1 MCMTS
6 QYQFA
11 KIHESQIAFI
21 RKHSMDDCSRK
32 EQEFYSSP
40 TDGGEVKNKM
50 QIEKAQ
56 IGGTPYLGKKIIL
69 DKKISKVKITT
80 EPVLV
85 DTEFDQGDGTIKKG
99 KRLEC
104 VCKTQVEDPKEVKWQ
119 MNATTQNY
127 LIDKYGSDTNKWVGL
142 EIDIAIKQAGSA
154 QPGIYP
160 KDCSLE
166 KVIS

>member
-1 MCMTS
+1 
-6 QYQFA
+6 
-11 KIHESQIAFI
+11 
-21 RKHSMDDCSRK
+21 
-32 EQEFYSSP
+32 
-40 TDGGEVKNKM
+40 M

-69 DKKISKVKITT
+69 DKKISKVRIAT

-85 DTEFDQGDGTIKKG
+85 DTEFEQQDGTVKKAR
-99 KRLEC
+99 RLEC
-104 VCKTQVEDPKEVKWQ
+104 VCKTQVDDPKEVIWQ
-119 MNATTQNY
+119 MNATTQNH
-127 LIDKYGSDTNKWVGL
+127 LIDKHGSDTAKWVGL
-142 EIDIAIKQAGSA
+142 EIEIAIKQAGSA

>member
-1 MCMTS
+1 
-6 QYQFA
+6 
-11 KIHESQIAFI
+11 
-21 RKHSMDDCSRK
+21 
-32 EQEFYSSP
+32 
-40 TDGGEVKNKM
+40 M

-56 IGGTPYLGKKIIL
+56 IGGTPYLGKKIISE
-69 DKKISKVKITT
+69 KKVTKVKIAS

-85 DTEFDQGDGTIKKG
+85 DVEFEQADGTVKKS

-104 VCKTQVEDPKEVKWQ
+104 TCKTQVEDPKEVVWQ

-127 LIDKYGSDTNKWVGL
+127 LLEKWGSETKEWVGKEL
-142 EIDIAIKQAGSA
+142 DIAVKQAGSA

-166 KVIS
+166 KVIA

>member
-1 MCMTS
+1 
-6 QYQFA
+6 
-11 KIHESQIAFI
+11 
-21 RKHSMDDCSRK
+21 
-32 EQEFYSSP
+32 
-40 TDGGEVKNKM
+40 M

-69 DKKISKVKITT
+69 DKKISKVKIAT

-85 DTEFDQGDGTIKKG
+85 DTEFEQADGTVKKAR
-99 KRLEC
+99 RLEC
-104 VCKTQVEDPKEVKWQ
+104 VCRTQVDDPKEVIWQ
-119 MNATTQNY
+119 MNATTQNH
-127 LIDKYGSDTNKWVGL
+127 LIDKHGSDTAKWVGL
-142 EIDIAIKQAGSA
+142 EIEIAIKQAGSA